1 MWVVDVTYLSY
12 TISPLCICFP
22 FPYLLVSEE
31 GAVASNHILALLCNV
46 EEISIANHC
55 YLDTNTRCS
64 AFVCF
69 ISFGGLKYN
78 KVGNY

>member
-12 TISPLCICFP
+12 TVSPLRICFP
-22 FPYLLVSEE
+22 FPSLLVSEE
-31 GAVASNHILALLCNV
+31 RAAASNHILALLCNL
-46 EEISIANHC
+46 EEKSIANHC

-69 ISFGGLKYN
+69 ISFRGLKYN

>member
-46 EEISIANHC
+46 EDTEKFHC
-55 YLDTNTRCS
+55 PQEPLLVFPSLEVPHS
-64 AFVCF
+64 AKP
-69 ISFGGLKYN
+69 S
-78 KVGNY
+78 

>member
-1 MWVVDVTYLSY
+1 M
-12 TISPLCICFP
+12 
-22 FPYLLVSEE
+22 
-31 GAVASNHILALLCNV
+31 ASNHILALLCNV